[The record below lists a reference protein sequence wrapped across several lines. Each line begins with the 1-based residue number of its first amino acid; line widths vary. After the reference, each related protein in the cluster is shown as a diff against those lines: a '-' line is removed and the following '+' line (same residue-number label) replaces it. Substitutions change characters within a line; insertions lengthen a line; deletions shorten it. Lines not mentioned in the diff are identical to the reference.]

1 MTQPRSKIVNP
12 DVTRWYHCISRCVR
26 RAFLIAEYQDF
37 DRKAWLDQRLRE
49 LDSLFAISVA
59 GFSVMDNHLHL
70 LVRIDPEVADS
81 WTPIQVA
88 HRWLKLYPPRV
99 HRKPVTAVSCP
110 CRERCSGKSLRSWA
124 CGSSRTRRSLP
135 KARQPLPHV
144 RGNIRL
150 QRRCA
155 KSRRKLVRRQPQ
167 TTSKVLCGAGCCPSI
182 SDSLLHKLPMQCLQ
196 FLTDQNAMHVLVFLL
211 SCFRHRVTLHFDPEE

>member
-1 MTQPRSKIVNP
+1 MFIQTAFARREVFAKTQPRSKLVNP

-81 WTPIQVA
+81 WTPLQVA
-88 HRWLKLYPPRV
+88 QRWLTLYPPRV
-99 HRKPVTAVSCP
+99 
-110 CRERCSGKSLRSWA
+110 
-124 CGSSRTRRSLP
+124 
-135 KARQPLPHV
+135 
-144 RGNIRL
+144 
-150 QRRCA
+150 
-155 KSRRKLVRRQPQ
+155 
-167 TTSKVLCGAGCCPSI
+167 
-182 SDSLLHKLPMQCLQ
+182 
-196 FLTDQNAMHVLVFLL
+196 
-211 SCFRHRVTLHFDPEE
+211 

>member
-12 DVTRWYHCISRCVR
+12 EVTRWYHCISRCVR

-88 HRWLKLYPPRV
+88 QRWLTLFPPRV
-99 HRKPVTAVSCP
+99 NRKPVTPTQEDFERQTRTCIVSHP
-110 CRERCSGKSLRSWA
+110 R
-124 CGSSRTRRSLP
+124 P
-135 KARQPLPHV
+135 
-144 RGNIRL
+144 
-150 QRRCA
+150 
-155 KSRRKLVRRQPQ
+155 
-167 TTSKVLCGAGCCPSI
+167 
-182 SDSLLHKLPMQCLQ
+182 
-196 FLTDQNAMHVLVFLL
+196 QNA
-211 SCFRHRVTLHFDPEE
+211 S